1 MGTSIDSGCDRL
13 RFKIPG
19 SKALGACNSYSIAS
33 ALQRSYW
40 DFELKMFIHE
50 LIEILFIDACC

>member
-19 SKALGACNSYSIAS
+19 SKTLTAYNSSIAS